1 MRLQRKSITLTS
13 CLSVPPLFK
22 ILLDRLHVLRCDVL
36 ILLEPLLLVDMPN
49 GDQLIAPPISPPS
62 VDRSN
67 AHVDRAVLGDEVVVM
82 DQAQSAPK
90 WRSDPEPGDVDAR
103 PARGGS
109 SEDRSEIQLVRRIV
123 PVLHEL
129 VRKVEDKRRP
139 TFHWEHHRFDGQGK
153 ADLLVDP
160 RRQGWTLAFV
170 SLPILQDMDPSSA
183 RGSPLN

>member
-1 MRLQRKSITLTS
+1 MNT
-13 CLSVPPLFK
+13 
-22 ILLDRLHVLRCDVL
+22 HVNR
-36 ILLEPLLLVDMPN
+36 
-49 GDQLIAPPISPPS
+49 AP
-62 VDRSN
+62 
-67 AHVDRAVLGDEVVVM
+67 LGDEVVVM
-82 DQAQSAPK
+82 DETEPVAK
-90 WRSDPEPGDVDAR
+90 WTSHFETGDVDAR